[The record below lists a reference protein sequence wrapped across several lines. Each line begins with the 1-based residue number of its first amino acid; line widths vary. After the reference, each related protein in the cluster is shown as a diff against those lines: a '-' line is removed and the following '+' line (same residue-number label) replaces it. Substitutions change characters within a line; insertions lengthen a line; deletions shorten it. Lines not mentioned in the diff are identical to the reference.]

1 MVMMASSMMKKMI
14 AYFGADVKRIN
25 HALKVYALAKSIGEL
40 EGLTGEKLE
49 ILDAASILHDIGIK
63 ESERKYSSTAGKYQQ
78 LEGPPIARE
87 FLQEFN
93 LSQSFVERVCYLI
106 GNHHTYT
113 KIDDLDFQ
121 ILVEADFLVNIFE
134 GDLGQEQ
141 VEIIKEKYFKTKIG
155 RSYLESM
162 YLS

>member
-1 MVMMASSMMKKMI
+1 M
-14 AYFGADVKRIN
+14 
-25 HALKVYALAKSIGEL
+25 
-40 EGLTGEKLE
+40 
-49 ILDAASILHDIGIK
+49 HDIGIK
-63 ESERKYSSTAGKYQQ
+63 ESERKYASTAGKYQQ

-141 VEIIKEKYFKTKIG
+141 VKIIKEKYFKTKTG